1 MLIEGERVLANE
13 SALLGVLSPRSP
25 PYAVRMGAQLS
36 SAPAQEADPQSSMRP
51 GWPMGEPP
59 DMNWGEGRG
68 LQETLQVCA
77 RTHPHRHSRPAH
89 SRQSAQHG
97 CS

>member
-13 SALLGVLSPRSP
+13 APSWRALAAVK
-25 PYAVRMGAQLS
+25 PYAVHMGAQLS

-68 LQETLQVCA
+68 LQETLQACA
-77 RTHPHRHSRPAH
+77 RTHPHRRSRPAH
-89 SRQSAQHG
+89 SGRSAQHG